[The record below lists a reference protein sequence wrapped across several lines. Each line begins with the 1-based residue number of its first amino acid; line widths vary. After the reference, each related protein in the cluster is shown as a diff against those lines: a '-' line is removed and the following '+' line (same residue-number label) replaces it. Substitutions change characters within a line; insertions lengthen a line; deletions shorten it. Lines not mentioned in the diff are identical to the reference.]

1 MEIFIILW
9 YLFRQ
14 RAGQV
19 RHVPKENLC
28 CASVLSESQ
37 AVRRSESLASAR
49 HNEERERVFVGTAAN
64 CPFFMSEQSARK
76 RKNAHKL
83 LNNILNYIDNP
94 PQILIQSIK

>member
-49 HNEERERVFVGTAAN
+49 HNEERERVFDGDYRN
-64 CPFFMSEQSARK
+64 
-76 RKNAHKL
+76 L
-83 LNNILNYIDNP
+83 
-94 PQILIQSIK
+94 SIFNV